1 MRDDINEFEDMIA
14 ECYKVLIG
22 TKRTI
27 ELTKKAFEI
36 NDIKLSPNIVFY
48 EIDSTSRTEKKLVL
62 VADKRIKI
70 EILKYLHIL

>member
-1 MRDDINEFEDMIA
+1 MRDDINEFE
-14 ECYKVLIG
+14 VLIG

-48 EIDSTSRTEKKLVL
+48 EIDSTPRTEKKLV
-62 VADKRIKI
+62 
-70 EILKYLHIL
+70 Y